1 MPEITIPLVGL
12 LLLTGCAQIPKGYS
26 EAAVEKCVEVADEN
40 VSYQRPIERALVG
53 ALKGGVIGAAVDRLL
68 PSMTMKI
75 FSFTGR
81 FAAAPVSQ
89 YFFAWGIIDGV
100 AEGLF
105 QVADKKTEL
114 ISECLKSKSP

>member
-1 MPEITIPLVGL
+1 MKLAISFLCLFFV
-12 LLLTGCAQIPKGYS
+12 GCAQIPKGYS
-26 EAAVEKCVEVADEN
+26 EAAVQACVDVADEN
-40 VSYQRPIERALVG
+40 VSYQRPLERGLVG
-53 ALKGGVIGAAVDRLL
+53 ALKGGIIGAAVDRIL

-89 YFFAWGIIDGV
+89 YFLAWGIVDGV

-105 QVADKKTEL
+105 EVADKKTEL
-114 ISECLKSKSP
+114 ISECLKKKSP